1 MNREIKNNGETISYT
16 SNLVDEILRLTISI
30 TTDNEYSV
38 DEVSNLI
45 KTSIPQMISDTAG
58 ENIRLYHIKDI
69 NIIFSKYNN
78 LNLNDP
84 LNEFLKSTS
93 TIVLLKNEWEEQW
106 DSWCTDFLERIP
118 TLVPKED
125 NVIQSSNKLTNY
137 LRIVETQFPPI
148 EMYDIIITPTLKVE
162 SFEGS
167 YRPILTYDILYVT
180 QSPKDNVTT
189 VEDLFD
195 DSFPLTY
202 DQLKNRIIFFYT
214 NYDITIDVKFNV
226 NGGIIKMGE
235 INFPT

>member
-1 MNREIKNNGETISYT
+1 MNREIKNNGEIISYT

-30 TTDNEYSV
+30 TTDNEYRV

-45 KTSIPQMISDTAG
+45 KTSIPQMINDTAG

-78 LNLNDP
+78 LNLNEP
-84 LNEFLKSTS
+84 LNKFLKSTS

-106 DSWCTDFLERIP
+106 DSWCTDFLVRIP

-148 EMYDIIITPTLKVE
+148 EMYDNTITPSLSVKEIDGVPEAKEMVTILMQAHETVVRTSREALKIAQEADDESSASLIGDRMRVHEKTAWMLRATL
-162 SFEGS
+162 
-167 YRPILTYDILYVT
+167 
-180 QSPKDNVTT
+180 
-189 VEDLFD
+189 
-195 DSFPLTY
+195 
-202 DQLKNRIIFFYT
+202 
-214 NYDITIDVKFNV
+214 
-226 NGGIIKMGE
+226 
-235 INFPT
+235 